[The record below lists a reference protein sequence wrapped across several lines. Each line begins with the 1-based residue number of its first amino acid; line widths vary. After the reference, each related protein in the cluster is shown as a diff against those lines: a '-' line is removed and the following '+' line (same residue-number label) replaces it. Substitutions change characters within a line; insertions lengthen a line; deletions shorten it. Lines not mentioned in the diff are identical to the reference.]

1 MHDPEAT
8 QRNWLVGSQVVVAAG
23 GEVHTASLS
32 NESVFFFFFVFPF
45 QEQHLQK
52 RRGRLLTA
60 LLLVAHV
67 PAVVVPV
74 ALPDAADAAAVGAA
88 VLVGQTAVH

>member
-32 NESVFFFFFVFPF
+32 NESIFFFVFPF

-67 PAVVVPV
+67 PAIVVPV